1 MGSFSRFWI
10 QPVFLLLVAWSG
22 LLSGLEGRAW
32 SAPRQGSWVTLAEDG
47 RLLYQLDELGNRILD
62 YSGCGYLG
70 GKEGIPQVPT
80 RVVVKPGDGDDR
92 ARIQA
97 AIDQVSSMSPDANGY
112 RGAVLLT
119 AGEYQVSASLNLTT
133 SGVVLRG
140 VGESETDGT
149 RLLFTDT
156 SGSVSNQ
163 TALIQIGGT
172 GSTSG
177 SGYTRTIVSP
187 YVPAGSRSFD
197 VDNVSTFA
205 VGDAVMVYRPS
216 TSAWITMLGMD
227 QLEAGTQ
234 WQPGDRDLNFQR
246 TIVRIEGNRVFLD
259 APIPTAIDAAY
270 GGGTIKKY
278 TFAGRIEKCGVEN
291 LRGLSVYAGPTD
303 ESHGWIC
310 VKIGVAQNCWVR
322 RVTARYFAGNAV
334 AMVKGAKWIS
344 VLNCTSLDPVSV
356 ITGERRYAFF
366 MDDAEFCLVRDCS
379 TANDRHQFVTG
390 SNTSGPN
397 AFVNGTS
404 TNAWSD
410 AGPHH
415 RWSSGILWD
424 RIVVSD
430 NELNLRNRG
439 NLGSGHGWSGANSV
453 AWNCQATALDVENP
467 PTARNW
473 LIGSVGTLTAT
484 NPYAVPPNPNFGT
497 YDSNGASVFPL
508 SLWGNQRQDQL
519 ARSQVQVREYTVG
532 DFDLFTPSGATGDTV
547 TVDSTWL
554 TSVSNA
560 AVAAGALVGNL
571 DDTRTNR
578 WVPWTHAF
586 SLDAGDAI
594 VSASLSFSVRSTGSG
609 WTNDVLRIE
618 TTGSSVLLSSLG
630 AVSLSTSNSTVLRYD
645 LAPRLSDLADGKLN
659 LAVSQDV
666 AVDWSVLE
674 LRVAP
679 ASSGSTQTVT
689 LIAEAD
695 SYIQGGANA
704 TNNFGSNTSLLV
716 KEAASADVKR
726 KALLRWNLTA
736 VTNRIVEAKV
746 RLNTASSS
754 TNLIENCVGLASN
767 NWTESTLNW
776 NNQPASQA
784 PFYSWFA
791 TNSSPTV
798 EFNVTREVQEAMAV
812 DGLLTLQIS
821 SARDVG
827 GSGTAGYTSREGN
840 SSLRPQL
847 ILTTVAS
854 TNAGPSAS
862 TVGNQTTRSG
872 MALDPVVFGVGDG
885 EIPPTLLT
893 VTASS
898 GNSNVISEAG
908 LVLGGSGAIRTL
920 QILPTATAGESVVTV
935 KVSDGALTNTQS
947 FTLKV
952 LSAQQGWWM
961 DNFGVADPGTGVTAL
976 TADPDGDG
984 MSNFLEYALA
994 GNPWAGDGVGKLPV
1008 ATLESGGIRFLYSAP
1023 VAGLNYRVQSNTNLG
1038 DTNGWTNSSAVV
1050 TTNTDGT
1057 MNIVEPVGS
1066 AARRFYRLNIV
1077 SP

>member
-1 MGSFSRFWI
+1 MYLVTQISVRAF
-10 QPVFLLLVAWSG
+10 FLLPLMLGGFLGILPEA
-22 LLSGLEGRAW
+22 GR
-32 SAPRQGSWVTLAEDG
+32 SAPRQGTWVTLADDG
-47 RLLYQLDELGNRILD
+47 RLLYQLDDFGNRILD
-62 YSGCGYLG
+62 YAGCGYLG

-80 RVVVKPGDGDDR
+80 RVVVKPGDGDDG

-97 AIDQVSSMSPDANGY
+97 AIDQVSAMPPDANGY

-119 AGEYQVSASLNLTT
+119 AGEYQVSTTLKIST

-149 RLLFTDT
+149 RILFTDT
-156 SGSVSNQ
+156 TGSVFNP
-163 TALIQIGGT
+163 TVLIQIGGT

-177 SGYTRTIVSP
+177 SGYTRTITSP
-187 YVPAGSRSFD
+187 YVPAGARSFE

-205 VGDAVMVYRPS
+205 VGDAVMIYRPS
-216 TSAWITMLGMD
+216 TAAWITTLGMD

-278 TFAGRIEKCGVEN
+278 TFSGRIEKCGVED
-291 LRGLSVYAGPTD
+291 LRGLSVYASPTD
-303 ESHGWIC
+303 ESHGWTCIE
-310 VKIGVAQNCWVR
+310 IGVAQNCWVR
-322 RVTARYFAGNAV
+322 RVTARYFADNAV
-334 AMVKGAKWIS
+334 AMLKGAKWIS
-344 VLNCTSLDPVSV
+344 VLNCTSLDPISV
-356 ITGERRYAFF
+356 ITGERRYAFL

-379 TANDRHQFVTG
+379 TSNDRHQFVTG
-390 SNTSGPN
+390 SNTAGPN
-397 AFVNGTS
+397 AFVNGNS

-415 RWSSGILWD
+415 RWASGILWD
-424 RIVVSD
+424 RIAVSG
-430 NELNLRNRG
+430 NELNIRNRG
-439 NLGSGHGWSGANSV
+439 NLGSGHGWAGANCTV
-453 AWNCQATALDVENP
+453 WNCQASAFDVENP

-473 LIGSVGTLTAT
+473 LIGSVGTLTGT
-484 NPYAVPPNPNFGT
+484 NPYAVPPNPSFGT
-497 YDSNGASVFPL
+497 YDSNGANVFPL

-519 ARSQVQVREYTVG
+519 ARSQVQVREYVVG
-532 DFDLFTPSGATGDTV
+532 DFDLFSPAGATGDTPAL
-547 TVDSTWL
+547 DATWL
-554 TSVSNA
+554 TSVSSA
-560 AVAAGALVGNL
+560 ATAAGALVGNF

-578 WVPWTHAF
+578 WVPWTHNF
-586 SLDAGDAI
+586 TLDAGDTI
-594 VSASLSFSVRSTGSG
+594 LSATLSLAVRSTGSG

-618 TTGSSVLLSSLG
+618 TTGSSVTLSSLG
-630 AVSLSTSNSTVLRYD
+630 ASALSSTSSTVLRYD
-645 LAPRLSDLADGKLN
+645 LATRLTDLVDGKLN
-659 LAVSQDV
+659 LSVSEDV
-666 AVDWSVLE
+666 AVDWSFLE

-679 ASSGSTQTVT
+679 AASGSTQTVT

-695 SYIQGGANA
+695 SYIQGGTSA
-704 TNNFGSNTSLLV
+704 TNNYGANTALLV

-736 VTNRIVEAKV
+736 ITNRIIEAKV

-767 NWTESTLNW
+767 NWTESTVNW
-776 NNQPASQA
+776 NNQPPSQA

-791 TNSSPTV
+791 TNSRPAV
-798 EFNVTREVQEAMAV
+798 EFSVTREVQEAMAV

-827 GSGTAGYTSREGN
+827 GSGTAGYTSREGT

-847 ILTTVAS
+847 ILTTVNA
-854 TNAGPSAS
+854 TNSGPSAS
-862 TVGNQTTRSG
+862 TIGDQTTRAG
-872 MALDPVVFGVGDG
+872 VALDPMVFGVGDA
-885 EIPPTLLT
+885 ESPPTQLV

-898 GNSNVISEAG
+898 ANTNVVPDSG
-908 LVLGGSGAIRTL
+908 LVLGGNGAIRTL
-920 QILPTATAGESVVTV
+920 QILPAGVAGESVVTV
-935 KVSDGALTNTQS
+935 NVSDGPMTNSQS

-961 DNFGVADPGTGVTAL
+961 DNFGVADPGVGATAQE
-976 TADPDGDG
+976 ADPDGDG
-984 MSNFLEYALA
+984 MSNYLEYALG
-994 GNPWAGDGVGKLPV
+994 GNPWASDAAGRLPV
-1008 ATLESGGIRFLYSAP
+1008 ATLESGGVRFVYPAP
-1023 VAGLNYRVQSNTNLG
+1023 VAGLTYRVQSNLNLA

-1050 TTNTDGT
+1050 TTNTNGM
-1057 MNIVEPVGS
+1057 MNILEPVGS
-1066 AARRFYRLNIV
+1066 ATRRFYRLNITT
-1077 SP
+1077 P

>member
-1 MGSFSRFWI
+1 MELFARFGVRPVLFL
-10 QPVFLLLVAWSG
+10 PVFLGVFFFGWSG
-22 LLSGLEGRAW
+22 LSW
-32 SAPRQGSWVTLAEDG
+32 SAPRQGTWVTLADDG

-97 AIDQVSSMSPDANGY
+97 AIDQVSAMSPDANGY

-119 AGEYQVSASLNLTT
+119 AGEYQLSASLNITT
-133 SGVVLRG
+133 SGIVLRG
-140 VGESETDGT
+140 VGESETEGT

-156 SGSVSNQ
+156 SGSVSNK

-172 GSTSG
+172 GSTS
-177 SGYTRTIVSP
+177 SLGYTRTIVSP

-205 VGDAVMVYRPS
+205 VGDAVLIYRPS
-216 TSAWITMLGMD
+216 TAAWITMLGMD

-234 WQPGDRDLNFQR
+234 WQPGNRDLNFQR

-259 APIPTAIDAAY
+259 APLPTAIDTTY

-278 TFAGRIEKCGVEN
+278 TFAGGIEKCGVEN
-291 LRGLSVYAGPTD
+291 LRGLSVYASPTD

-310 VKIGVAQNCWVR
+310 IKIGVAQNCWVR

-334 AMVKGAKWIS
+334 AMLMGAKWIS
-344 VLNCTSLDPVSV
+344 VLNCTSLDPVSE
-356 ITGERRYAFF
+356 ITGERRYAFYV
-366 MDDAEFCLVRDCS
+366 DDAEFCLVRDCS

-390 SNTSGPN
+390 SNTAGPN

-415 RWSSGILWD
+415 RWASGILWD
-424 RIVVSD
+424 RIVVAD

-439 NLGSGHGWSGANSV
+439 NMGTGHGWSGANSV
-453 AWNCQATALDVENP
+453 AWNCQATAFDVENP

-473 LIGSVGTLTAT
+473 LIGSVGTLTST
-484 NPYAVPPNPNFGT
+484 NPYAVPANPKFGT

-519 ARSQVQVREYTVG
+519 VRSQVQVREYTVG
-532 DFDLFTPSGATGDTV
+532 DFDLLSTSNATGDTV
-547 TVDSTWL
+547 TVDPTWL

-560 AVAAGALVGNL
+560 ATAAGALVGNL
-571 DDTRTNR
+571 DDMRTNR
-578 WVPWTHAF
+578 WVPWTHTF
-586 SLDAGDAI
+586 SLDAGDS
-594 VSASLSFSVRSTGSG
+594 VLSASLSFSVRSNGPG

-618 TTGSSVLLSSLG
+618 TTGSSVPISSLG
-630 AVSLSTSNSTVLRYD
+630 AVSLSASNSTVLKYD
-645 LAPRLSDLADGKLN
+645 LASRLSDLADGKLN
-659 LAVSQDV
+659 LAVSEDV

-679 ASSGSTQTVT
+679 ASTASIQTVT

-695 SYIQGGANA
+695 SHIQGGTSA
-704 TNNFGSNTSLLV
+704 TNNYGSNTALLV

-726 KALLRWNLTA
+726 KALLRWNLTSI
-736 VTNRIVEAKV
+736 TNRIVEAKV

-754 TNLIENCVGLASN
+754 TNLIENCVGIASN
-767 NWTESTLNW
+767 NWTESTVNW
-776 NNQPASQA
+776 NNQPTALA

-798 EFNVTREVQEAMAV
+798 EFSVTREVQEAMAV

-827 GSGTAGYTSREGN
+827 GSGTAGYTSREGT

-854 TNAGPSAS
+854 TNSGPTASAI
-862 TVGNQTTRSG
+862 GNQTIRSG

-885 EIPPTLLT
+885 EIPPTQLT

-898 GNSNVISEAG
+898 ANSNVVTQAG
-908 LVLGGSGAIRTL
+908 LVLGGSGATRTL
-920 QILPTATAGESVVTV
+920 QILPTGTAGESVVTV

-961 DNFGVADPGTGVTAL
+961 DNFGVADPGTGATAL
-976 TADPDGDG
+976 TADPDADG
-984 MSNFLEYALA
+984 MSNFLEYALG
-994 GNPWAGDGVGKLPV
+994 GNPWIGDAVGKLPV
-1008 ATLESGGIRFLYSAP
+1008 ATLESGGMRFVYPAP
-1023 VAGLNYRVQSNTNLG
+1023 VVGLSYRVQSNTNLA

-1050 TTNTDGT
+1050 TTNTNGM
-1057 MNIVEPVGS
+1057 MNMVEPVGS
-1066 AARRFYRLNIV
+1066 ATRRFYRLNIT